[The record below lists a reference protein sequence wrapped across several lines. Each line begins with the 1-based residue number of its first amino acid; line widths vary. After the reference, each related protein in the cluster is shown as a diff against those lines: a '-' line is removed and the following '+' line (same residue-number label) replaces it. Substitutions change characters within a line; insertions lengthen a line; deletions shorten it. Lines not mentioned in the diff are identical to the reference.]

1 MKKALLTAAIFTMVM
16 GTAACSSKNDT
27 TATTTAAET
36 TTSAAE
42 TTTAA
47 ETEETE
53 EGEDVEEVSMT
64 GTVTAVNDNILTVKS
79 DDDDS
84 EKDYDLS
91 KAEVS
96 QEFPF
101 AEGDIVEIMYPFET
115 EQDPVPVIS
124 LEVLESV
131 LAANTDPSATGT
143 VQEASDTS
151 LTLELEDGESYTIA
165 IANAYIVADN
175 GITTGKEATVTFI
188 GDLDDEPMATKV
200 VMADSYSN
208 SDAERNAFIG
218 KVAQID
224 EDSIVLESAS
234 GEYFTF
240 VSEDLD
246 FSAKKVGDTVRIF
259 YTGTVTGK
267 SITAEEIE

>member
-1 MKKALLTAAIFTMVM
+1 
-16 GTAACSSKNDT
+16 
-27 TATTTAAET
+27 
-36 TTSAAE
+36 
-42 TTTAA
+42 
-47 ETEETE
+47 
-53 EGEDVEEVSMT
+53 MT
-64 GTVTAVNDNILTVKS
+64 GVITAIDDKILTVKS

-84 EKDYDLS
+84 EKKYDLS
-91 KAEVS
+91 KAEVN

-101 AEGDIVEIMYPFET
+101 AEGDLVEIMYPYET
-115 EQDPVPVIS
+115 TADPVPVIS

-131 LAANTDPSATGT
+131 LAENTDPSATGI
-143 VQEASDTS
+143 VKEASDTA

-165 IANAYIVADN
+165 IANAYIIADN
-175 GITTGKEATVTFI
+175 GITAGKEATVTFI

-218 KVAQID
+218 KVAQI
-224 EDSIVLESAS
+224 EEGSIVLQSAS

-246 FSAKKVGDTVRIF
+246 FSSKKVGDTVRVF

-267 SITAEEIE
+267 SIAAEEIE

>member
-1 MKKALLTAAIFTMVM
+1 MCIRDSITAIDD
-16 GTAACSSKNDT
+16 K
-27 TATTTAAET
+27 
-36 TTSAAE
+36 
-42 TTTAA
+42 
-47 ETEETE
+47 
-53 EGEDVEEVSMT
+53 
-64 GTVTAVNDNILTVKS
+64 ILTVKS

-84 EKDYDLS
+84 EKKYDLS
-91 KAEVS
+91 KAEVN

-101 AEGDIVEIMYPFET
+101 AEGDLVEIMYPYET
-115 EQDPVPVIS
+115 TADPVPVIS

-131 LAANTDPSATGT
+131 LAENTDPSATGI
-143 VQEASDTS
+143 VKEASDTA

-165 IANAYIVADN
+165 IANAYIIADN
-175 GITTGKEATVTFI
+175 GITAGKEATVTFI

-218 KVAQID
+218 KVAQI
-224 EDSIVLESAS
+224 EEGSIVLQSAS

-246 FSAKKVGDTVRIF
+246 FSSKKVGDTVRVF

-267 SITAEEIE
+267 SIAAEEIE

>member
-1 MKKALLTAAIFTMVM
+1 
-16 GTAACSSKNDT
+16 
-27 TATTTAAET
+27 
-36 TTSAAE
+36 
-42 TTTAA
+42 
-47 ETEETE
+47 
-53 EGEDVEEVSMT
+53 VEEVSMT
-64 GTVTAVNDNILTVKS
+64 GVITAIDDKILTVKS

-84 EKDYDLS
+84 EKKYDLS
-91 KAEVS
+91 KAEVN

-101 AEGDIVEIMYPFET
+101 AEGDLVEIMYPYET
-115 EQDPVPVIS
+115 TADPVPVIS

-131 LAANTDPSATGT
+131 LAENTDPSATGI
-143 VQEASDTS
+143 VKEASDTA

-165 IANAYIVADN
+165 IANAYIIADN
-175 GITTGKEATVTFI
+175 GITAGKEATVTFI

-218 KVAQID
+218 KVAQI
-224 EDSIVLESAS
+224 EEGSIVLQSAS

-246 FSAKKVGDTVRIF
+246 FSSKKVGDTVRVF

-267 SITAEEIE
+267 SIAAEEIE